1 MSTKTTRSGCNNLRP
16 LIATRVSP
24 RCKAPHL
31 MRLAQT
37 RHRTSGQECKK
48 GVACVTMIHATN
60 SCRLNSS
67 REFRLIELYLP
78 PPPPSLSSPARQR
91 GGRGA
96 EHQRAHLHH
105 TPSESIEK
113 LSTCRQQSPCRCC
126 QSPLR
131 PLGSLRSPEQDL
143 PATHRVAPCNPS
155 ESVLSAP
162 HFSSSHLTFYSQPAL
177 GVCNSVTHNRG
188 SGL

>member
-67 REFRLIELYLP
+67 REFRLIQLYLP
-78 PPPPSLSSPARQR
+78 PPPPPLSLPQRANGVAGAQSTKERIFITLHQRVLKNSAPVGSSPLVDAANHHFVLLGASDRQNKTYLPRIALLPAIRQSLSSVPRTFPQVTSLFIHNQR
-91 GGRGA
+91 WV
-96 EHQRAHLHH
+96 
-105 TPSESIEK
+105 
-113 LSTCRQQSPCRCC
+113 C
-126 QSPLR
+126 
-131 PLGSLRSPEQDL
+131 
-143 PATHRVAPCNPS
+143 ATA
-155 ESVLSAP
+155 
-162 HFSSSHLTFYSQPAL
+162 
-177 GVCNSVTHNRG
+177 
-188 SGL
+188 